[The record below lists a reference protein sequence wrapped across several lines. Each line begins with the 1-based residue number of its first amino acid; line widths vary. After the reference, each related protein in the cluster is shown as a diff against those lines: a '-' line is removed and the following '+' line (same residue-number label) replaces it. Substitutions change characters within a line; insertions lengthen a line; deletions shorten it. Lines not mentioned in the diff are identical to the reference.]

1 MSHLDTERL
10 AVLADDEPTAA
21 EREHLMEC
29 EPCAREW
36 RGYVA
41 LRGMAAQAPSE
52 MPMTPLTTWD
62 ALAAQLRDEG
72 LIRTGDVG
80 AARGTGATVARSGG
94 RWMRGWMQIAA
105 SLLLLAGGAVV
116 GRMSVQ
122 GDGGSAATIGS
133 RAGGARGA
141 QNIVNAGDDSS
152 FASVDEARAVL
163 ENAERQYRL
172 ASLWLLERQDST
184 GTDSDPELYRTRLAA
199 LDQMAG
205 AAREAVYEAPHDPVI
220 NSYYINTLAAREV
233 TLKQLNASLGGQVNR
248 F

>member
-10 AVLADDEPTAA
+10 AMLADDEPSAA
-21 EREHLMEC
+21 EREHLIEC
-29 EPCAREW
+29 EHCAREW

-52 MPMTPLTTWD
+52 MTMTPLTTWD
-62 ALAAQLRDEG
+62 VLAAQLRDEG
-72 LIRTGDVG
+72 LIRGGG
-80 AARGTGATVARSGG
+80 AGGQSTVVRSGG

-105 SLLLLAGGAVV
+105 SLLLLAGGAVA

-122 GDGGSAATIGS
+122 ADGGGAQSAVGS
-133 RAGGARGA
+133 RPTAVSGA
-141 QNIVNAGDDSS
+141 QLTAGSADSS
-152 FASVDEARAVL
+152 FASVEDARAVL
-163 ENAERQYRL
+163 EQAERQYRL

-184 GTDSDPELYRTRLAA
+184 DTGSNPELYRTRLAA

-205 AAREAVYEAPHDPVI
+205 AAREAVYDAPHDPVI

>member
-1 MSHLDTERL
+1 M
-10 AVLADDEPTAA
+10 LADDEPSAA
-21 EREHLMEC
+21 EREHLIEC
-29 EPCAREW
+29 EHCAREW

-41 LRGMAAQAPSE
+41 LRDMAAQAPSE
-52 MPMTPLTTWD
+52 MTMTPLTTWD
-62 ALAAQLRDEG
+62 ALAARLRDEG
-72 LIRTGDVG
+72 LIRAGDV
-80 AARGTGATVARSGG
+80 RGATIARSGG

-105 SLLLLAGGAVV
+105 SLLLLAGGVIA

-122 GDGGSAATIGS
+122 GDGGAPALGS
-133 RAGGARGA
+133 RGGASGVQLTANRSE
-141 QNIVNAGDDSS
+141 DSS
-152 FASVDEARAVL
+152 FTSVEEARAVL
-163 ENAERQYRL
+163 ETAERQYRL
-172 ASLWLLERQDST
+172 ASLWLLEQQDSS
-184 GTDSDPELYRTRLAA
+184 GTDSNPELYRTRLAA

>member
-1 MSHLDTERL
+1 MSHLDTDRL
-10 AVLADDEPTAA
+10 AMLAEDEPSAA
-21 EREHLMEC
+21 EREHLIEC
-29 EPCAREW
+29 EHCAREW

-52 MPMTPLTTWD
+52 MMMTPLTTWD
-62 ALAAQLRDEG
+62 ALSAQLRDEG
-72 LIRTGDVG
+72 LIRTGAG
-80 AARGTGATVARSGG
+80 GRSPVARSGG

-122 GDGGSAATIGS
+122 SDGVGLETAGAS
-133 RAGGARGA
+133 RSTGMGGARLVASG
-141 QNIVNAGDDSS
+141 GDST

-163 ENAERQYRL
+163 EQAERQYRL
-172 ASLWLLERQDST
+172 ASLWLLERQDSAD
-184 GTDSDPELYRTRLAA
+184 TDSDPELYRTRLAA

-205 AAREAVYEAPHDPVI
+205 AAREAVYDAPHDPVI

>member
-10 AVLADDEPTAA
+10 AMLADDEPTAA

-52 MPMTPLTTWD
+52 MTMTPLTTWD

-72 LIRTGDVG
+72 LIRIGD
-80 AARGTGATVARSGG
+80 ARGVAVARSGG
-94 RWMRGWMQIAA
+94 RWTRGWMQIAA
-105 SLLLLAGGAVV
+105 SLLLLAGGAVA

-122 GDGGSAATIGS
+122 DDGGSGAAVTPV
-133 RAGGARGA
+133 AGARGRA
-141 QNIVNAGDDSS
+141 LVANAGGDSA
-152 FASVDEARAVL
+152 FTSVEEARAVL

-172 ASLWLLERQDST
+172 ASLWLLEKQDST

-205 AAREAVYEAPHDPVI
+205 AARDAVYEAPHDPVI